1 MRRYHPGMAILIG
14 GLVAGI
20 LDITAA
26 ILVTLWY
33 GGSPVRMLQ
42 GIASAAIGKSAFDG
56 GMQTALIGLAFHF
69 LIAYTATAVFYLASR
84 KIRFLTEQPVV
95 AGLLYGI
102 AVYCF
107 MFFVVQPLA
116 GIHPKFTM
124 VSVPRSVIVHML
136 CVGLPIAL
144 VVKKWSGGLQPAGR
158 SAA

>member
-1 MRRYHPGMAILIG
+1 MRHYHPRMAILIG

-26 ILVTLWY
+26 ILVTLWV
-33 GGSPVRMLQ
+33 GGKPVRMLQ

-56 GMQTALIGLAFHF
+56 GMRTALLGLAFHF
-69 LIAYTATAVFYLASR
+69 LIAYTATAVFYFASR
-84 KIRFLTEQPVV
+84 KIRFLIEKPVV

-102 AVYCF
+102 AVYCV

-144 VVKKWSGGLQPAGR
+144 VVRRYATTGNPPAR
-158 SAA
+158 PA